1 MKCVIVALLTALSLL
16 AVPINAL
23 TVAAQAPRT
32 LTGLL
37 TVLRGDLRPGSG
49 MAAQTRALLNTATG
63 RYTLHLSTAQAD
75 ALAGQMV
82 VVTGVPQGDGLQV
95 MAITGS
101 DASPPPE
108 FSTASVLGAQAYAN
122 LLCAFT
128 ETAHIQPK
136 PLSCFTGLFGNTF
149 GGLDHYWRQVSDQRM
164 GLTGT
169 RPFGW
174 FTLPEPRFAYF
185 VDQDLDGHAEFDLS
199 PPAGRQTRGEGWG
212 YPHAGS
218 PVRAR
223 PSTMAVDKYPA
234 ENCTNSPGSTDNT
247 RAPARP

>member
-1 MKCVIVALLTALSLL
+1 MFKVSIRMKHTIAALLITLSLL

-23 TVAAQAPRT
+23 TVSAQAPRT

-37 TVLRGDLRPGSG
+37 TVLRGDPRPGSG
-49 MAAQTRALLNTATG
+49 QAAQTRALLNTTAG
-63 RYTLHLSTAQAD
+63 RHILDLSASQAD

-82 VVTGVPQGDGLQV
+82 IVTGIPQRDGLQV
-95 MAITGS
+95 TAITGS
-101 DASPPPE
+101 DAPPPPE

-122 LLCAFT
+122 LLCTFA

-136 PLSCFTGLFGNTF
+136 PLSYFTGLFGNTF
-149 GGLDHYWRQVSDQRM
+149 GGLDHYWRQVSDQHM

-174 FTLPEPRFAYF
+174 FTLPEPRFAYS

-199 PPAGRQTRGEGWG
+199 PPYFTPVPSFVPKGE
-212 YPHAGS
+212 
-218 PVRAR
+218 AR
-223 PSTMAVDKYPA
+223 PASTSRAA
-234 ENCTNSPGSTDNT
+234 NS
-247 RAPARP
+247 R